1 MATEDQRTGVTV
13 HYGGVQNIS
22 VVFENVSLRGVE
34 ALQAHQTAFSK
45 EAKPEKQPEILLQE
59 QCDKEK
65 EE

>member
-1 MATEDQRTGVTV
+1 MSKTNKSVTV

-34 ALQAHQTAFSK
+34 
-45 EAKPEKQPEILLQE
+45 ILLQE